1 MNLMTLVLSAPPAIS
16 EAPKEVEESLNV
28 LDLAMKG
35 GWIMIVLAIL
45 SVIGI
50 YIFIDR
56 LVVLTKAM
64 KKNPMLLDR
73 VKDNLKENDV
83 KSAYNY
89 CEKQN
94 TPVSRIIAKGVK
106 DYRFDPVSIR
116 QALDNSAG
124 LEIANLEK
132 GMPLISTI
140 AAVAPMLGFL
150 GTVTGMVQAFW
161 QMSNAGNNI
170 DVTMLSGGIYE
181 AMVTTVGGL
190 IVGIIAIF
198 AYNYLVSRV
207 DKVQNMMEAQIIQF
221 LEIVAECKD
230 GVDMPSV
237 EENTVPVS
245 QQTNP
250 YVAQPISQPVAQAAN
265 PYATQPVSQPVA
277 QPVSQPVAQP
287 VAQPVSQPIAQP
299 VVQPVSQPV
308 AQPVSQPV
316 VQPVAQPVEQY
327 VASQPLS
334 QPIAPVQEPNQNV

>member
-140 AAVAPMLGFL
+140 AAVAPMVGFL

-245 QQTNP
+245 QPANP

-265 PYATQPVSQPVA
+265 PYATQPISQPVV

-287 VAQPVSQPIAQP
+287 VEQYAATQPI
-299 VVQPVSQPV
+299 SQPV

-316 VQPVAQPVEQY
+316 VQPVAQPVAQPVEQH
-327 VASQPLS
+327 VASQPVS
-334 QPIAPVQEPNQNV
+334 QPNAPVQEPNQNV